1 MDEKDTQTAPE
12 SAEPSSDDLAALFRG
27 EDIADEVDKPPPKR
41 AKSSVRAE
49 EPVEVPEEPD
59 EEEAVSDDSDAS
71 GEDDEDEEVL
81 GLGFL
86 RKQAEA
92 KAGKLQAQLE
102 EMQAR
107 LAELEPKAKRGELD
121 IGSLLDDDDAVA
133 SLTKEDKTAIIQR
146 LFVELYPEK
155 ATAEDLADLERHKYT
170 REQRKAQEL
179 LAKKEAEVR
188 ERVEQSEQQRLVAE
202 HYAEIGECI
211 ADNRDKYPALLDHFG
226 NAKALA
232 AAALRVTR
240 YMAQNG
246 AVESYEE
253 VSPERIL
260 SLMED
265 EYSSKGSK
273 PQKSTK
279 SPSKTRTRPAPVA
292 ESMSDDDELEA
303 MAAIMRGEG

>member
-1 MDEKDTQTAPE
+1 MDQQDTQTAPE
-12 SAEPSSDDLAALFRG
+12 SAEPSVDDIISTLRG

-41 AKSSVRAE
+41 AKSSQPAKEADTVAE
-49 EPVEVPEEPD
+49 EPEEL
-59 EEEAVSDDSDAS
+59 EAATDDSDAS
-71 GEDDEDEEVL
+71 GEDEEDEEVL

-179 LAKKEAEVR
+179 LAKKEEEIR
-188 ERVEQSEQQRLVAE
+188 DRVQQSDQQRLVAE

-226 NAKALA
+226 SAKALA

-273 PQKSTK
+273 PQKSAK
-279 SPSKTRTRPAPVA
+279 SPSKARSKPVPVS
-292 ESMSDDDELEA
+292 EEMSGDSELEA

>member
-1 MDEKDTQTAPE
+1 MDEQDTQTAQV
-12 SAEPSSDDLAALFRG
+12 SAEPSTEDIIATLRG

-49 EPVEVPEEPD
+49 EPAEVPEEPD
-59 EEEAVSDDSDAS
+59 EEEAVSDDSDAP
-71 GEDDEDEEVL
+71 GDDEEEDEVL

-107 LAELEPKAKRGELD
+107 LAELEPKAKRGELE
-121 IGSLLDDDDAVA
+121 IGSLLDDDAAMA
-133 SLTKEDKTAIIQR
+133 SLTKEDKLAVIQR
-146 LFVELYPEK
+146 LFVDLYPDK

-179 LAKKEAEVR
+179 LAKKEEEVR
-188 ERVEQSEQQRLVAE
+188 EQLALNNQERLRAE
-202 HYAEIGECI
+202 HYAEIGEFI
-211 ADNRDKYPALLDHFG
+211 ADNREKYPTIVEHFG
-226 NAKALA
+226 SAKALA
-232 AAALRVTR
+232 AAAMRVTM

-292 ESMSDDDELEA
+292 EELSGDDELEA